1 MSKTMSKTT
10 TKKERCCFAGCRTL
24 IRDYGNNPRPCY
36 TSGRC
41 CDHCNIKVIEERW
54 NAIQKSIASPPHIM
68 VHVDGNSVQNVDDTF
83 FDPLDELWERVPGRS
98 PRCGH
103 TALRPEAS
111 AVLKHGARC

>member
-41 CDHCNIKVIEERW
+41 CDHCNSKVIEERW
-54 NAIQKSIASPPHIM
+54 IAIQKSVASPPHTMPTM
-68 VHVDGNSVQNVDDTF
+68 VHVAGATNQLIIQALENVYGNGDLHFANMEAYLAAEVDAK
-83 FDPLDELWERVPGRS
+83 V
-98 PRCGH
+98 
-103 TALRPEAS
+103 
-111 AVLKHGARC
+111 